1 MPQWKR
7 VTSGKYVDLLDF
19 KPEDVNLQDIETAL
33 NRTVRFTGHGEI
45 QPLTVAQHSWLC
57 WQLASRDHPTDY
69 VLQLAVLLHDAAEAY
84 IGEVVTPV
92 KKALGASW
100 YNFAGPIEYT
110 VEFVLLPSLPSE
122 DEVLKAKVK
131 YYDAMSLDIER
142 RALWKS
148 QRGKNK
154 WPSFNSSDTLLSKL
168 KLFKEAQEK
177 GWIELETITHDLWA
191 ELNKTINTEAA

>member
-19 KPEDVNLQDIETAL
+19 KPEDVNLLDIETAL
-33 NRTVRFTGHGEI
+33 NRIVRFTGHGEI

-69 VLQLAVLLHDAAEAY
+69 ELQLAVLLHDAAEAY
-84 IGEVVTPV
+84 IGDVATPV
-92 KKALGASW
+92 KKALGSGW
-100 YNFAGPIEYT
+100 YDFAGPIERA
-110 VEFVLLPSLPSE
+110 VEQALLPAYTE
-122 DEVLKAKVK
+122 DDEVLKAKVK

-142 RALWKS
+142 RALWKN
-148 QRGKNK
+148 QRGKDK
-154 WPSFNSSDTLLSKL
+154 WPSFSSSDNLSRKLELFQNAQFISWVGLEAITL
-168 KLFKEAQEK
+168 
-177 GWIELETITHDLWA
+177 DLWA